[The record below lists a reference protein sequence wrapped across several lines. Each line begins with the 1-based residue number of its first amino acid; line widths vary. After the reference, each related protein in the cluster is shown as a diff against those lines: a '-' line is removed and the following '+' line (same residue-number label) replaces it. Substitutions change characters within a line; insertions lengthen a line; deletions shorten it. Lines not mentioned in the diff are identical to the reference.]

1 MLQQVIQE
9 LVLFMRPPV
18 LPQDLSV
25 SHVLAK
31 EVRPGQ
37 LFAAEG
43 GENFFK

>member
-1 MLQQVIQE
+1 MLEQEIQE
-9 LVLFMRPPV
+9 RVLFMRPPV

-25 SHVLAK
+25 SHALVK

-43 GENFFK
+43 GEIFFK